1 MMDDRLTPDGGAERA
16 RREVRP
22 DPTLATPDVAG
33 IAPDAD
39 ATFELT
45 NRPVTEVQQWL
56 DGEATEA
63 DARRAEPRETAMWAK
78 IADET
83 ERRGRMTTPAP
94 VLDRLMAAIPAQPAP
109 EQNGVLDRVKKLF
122 GK

>member
-1 MMDDRLTPDGGAERA
+1 MMDDRLTPDGAAERTT
-16 RREVRP
+16 RRP
-22 DPTLATPDVAG
+22 DPTLATPDVSAET
-33 IAPDAD
+33 DA
-39 ATFELT
+39 AFELT

-63 DARRAEPRETAMWAK
+63 DARRADPRDAAMWAK
-78 IADET
+78 VNAET

-94 VLDRLMAAIPAQPAP
+94 VLERLMQAIPAEPAA
-109 EQNGVLDRVKKLF
+109 QDAGVLSKVKKLF

>member
-1 MMDDRLTPDGGAERA
+1 MMDDRLTPDGAAERST
-16 RREVRP
+16 RRP
-22 DPTLATPDVAG
+22 ADPTLGTPDVSA
-33 IAPDAD
+33 DAD
-39 ATFELT
+39 AAFELT

-63 DARRAEPRETAMWAK
+63 DARRADARDTAMWAK
-78 IADET
+78 LNTET

-94 VLDRLMAAIPAQPAP
+94 VLDRLMAAIPAEPAA
-109 EQNGVLDRVKKLF
+109 QDDGVLGKVKKLF